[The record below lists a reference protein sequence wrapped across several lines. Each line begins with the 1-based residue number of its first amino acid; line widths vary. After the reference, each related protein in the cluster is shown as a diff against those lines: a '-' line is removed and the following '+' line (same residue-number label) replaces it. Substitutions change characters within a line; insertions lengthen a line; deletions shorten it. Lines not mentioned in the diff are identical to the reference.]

1 MTSFIEKQFQA
12 NLKANIELIDLCATL
27 TNEQLAVEVEGIY
40 GRIKPLI
47 THIIQGEGNGLRD
60 LVGTS
65 PWPDDLDWDN
75 LTFEQLREMAHQSG
89 TALVERS
96 TQTDPNTS
104 IHFEDEEETAEFKAW
119 VLLNAEIHHG
129 IEHRTQIH
137 ALLTKLGV
145 THPRQDGW
153 SFADSIGELHIVSKK

>member
-1 MTSFIEKQFQA
+1 MTSFIERQFQA

-65 PWPDDLDWDN
+65 PWPDDLDRNN
-75 LTFEQLREMAHQSG
+75 LTFEQLRHCWC
-89 TALVERS
+89 
-96 TQTDPNTS
+96 
-104 IHFEDEEETAEFKAW
+104 AEKCVQCLAK
-119 VLLNAEIHHG
+119 G
-129 IEHRTQIH
+129 
-137 ALLTKLGV
+137 LGV
-145 THPRQDGW
+145 HHP
-153 SFADSIGELHIVSKK
+153 IV